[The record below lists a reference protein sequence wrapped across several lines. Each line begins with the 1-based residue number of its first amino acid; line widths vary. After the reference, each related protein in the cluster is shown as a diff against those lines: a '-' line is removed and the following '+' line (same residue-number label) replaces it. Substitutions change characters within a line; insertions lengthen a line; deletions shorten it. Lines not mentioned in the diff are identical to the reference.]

1 MSIYVLLSI
10 IIFINKKNNN
20 MCIFFKFIK
29 MLLIM
34 GIYKYIKVFKK
45 DIKVNKIIV
54 N

>member
-10 IIFINKKNNN
+10 IIFINKKKFN
-20 MCIFFKFIK
+20 MCIFFMFIK

-34 GIYKYIKVFKK
+34 GINKYIKVFKK